1 MSRGYVCYMTV
12 RRGVWHSSWCSHV
25 TKGWLA
31 SQENVTHVCAACVCA
46 QEIFSASLSLTHR
59 HISRVY
65 FANCRVP
72 CRGQVWLTPLIIQG
86 QLFFHAGIFFYA
98 VVSQLR
104 IGVRLFKK
112 SEGNIVLLNK
122 KQWRRGGV
130 KIVYVSACMRVYVR
144 KIEKENNINQSII
157 NRFSL
162 VLWLSYIVTVI
173 FLLPPR
179 IKL

>member
-1 MSRGYVCYMTV
+1 M
-12 RRGVWHSSWCSHV
+12 
-25 TKGWLA
+25 
-31 SQENVTHVCAACVCA
+31 
-46 QEIFSASLSLTHR
+46 
-59 HISRVY
+59 
-65 FANCRVP
+65 
-72 CRGQVWLTPLIIQG
+72 
-86 QLFFHAGIFFYA
+86 
-98 VVSQLR
+98 SQLR

-162 VLWLSYIVTVI
+162 VL
-173 FLLPPR
+173 
-179 IKL
+179 